1 MTTQD
6 IFNLAL
12 KMAMKADL
20 RGEASLKKLLERKKA
35 RYEKLD
41 SKAKED
47 FDLEALDNP
56 YLDSRV
62 LFLNQGAENKE
73 IKKVMLGIDIT
84 PSELLIAK
92 QIVAADLVISHHP
105 LGKGLANLAD
115 VMHLQAEV
123 LALYGV
129 PINIAEG
136 LMKERISE
144 VSRGVNSANHQ
155 RTVDAAKLL
164 KINLICLHTVLDNL
178 AARFLKEKI
187 EAEKDIETVGE
198 LVSFLNEIPEYKE
211 ANKIGAGPKVF
222 AGSEERKT
230 GKIAITEITGGTEGS
245 SKLYEKMAQA
255 GIGTVIGMH
264 QSEEHRKEAE
274 KANVN
279 VVIAGHMSS
288 DSIGCNLFLDKLE
301 EKGIEIIPCSG
312 LIRVSRN

>member
-198 LVSFLNEIPEYKE
+198 LVSFLMKFLNTKRPTKLALVLKYLLALKKE
-211 ANKIGAGPKVF
+211 K
-222 AGSEERKT
+222 
-230 GKIAITEITGGTEGS
+230 
-245 SKLYEKMAQA
+245 QA
-255 GIGTVIGMH
+255 
-264 QSEEHRKEAE
+264 R
-274 KANVN
+274 
-279 VVIAGHMSS
+279 
-288 DSIGCNLFLDKLE
+288 
-301 EKGIEIIPCSG
+301 
-312 LIRVSRN
+312 